1 MRMIAFCHRP
11 LFVFRKPG
19 DKHYRG
25 CKDQVFRNFLNGNK
39 YLSVPKG
46 TKLESLQL
54 PDPGDPDI
62 LTLSPFKTRLEITP
76 GKPHFALDQDNIIAQ
91 IEKNGY
97 AVHGARIEIR
107 VGDVK
112 TRDTWR
118 QGKN

>member
-1 MRMIAFCHRP
+1 ME
-11 LFVFRKPG
+11 
-19 DKHYRG
+19 
-25 CKDQVFRNFLNGNK
+25 N
-39 YLSVPKG
+39 
-46 TKLESLQL
+46 LQL
-54 PDPGDPDI
+54 PDPGDPDL

-112 TRDTWR
+112 TRDTWG